1 MLLLCNYYVTY
12 KCNAYCT
19 FCHFANHRKYADTPY
34 AKLEDFKSNIK
45 QISRLGVK
53 FIDLTGGEPLL
64 HKDIHLMAEY
74 ARKYKMQTSITT
86 NALLYPK
93 FAEKLA
99 GKINLLHFSLDSPDE
114 EEHNRIRKVDC
125 YNHVMKSID
134 IARSIGEFPDIL
146 FTITIDTY
154 KKLPRMHEIA
164 KKNDLVLLVN
174 PVFSYF
180 GNPGLSEEAIDFI
193 EEYIEGKADIYL
205 NRAFLELRRNGGNDI
220 KNPSCKAVSRVIVIS
235 PYNEII
241 LPCYHFAHERIKI
254 DRPIRE
260 IRSSGRVK
268 EFQKMEGRFDYCKGC
283 TVNCYFE
290 PSFAF
295 PTSYYGVVSIPSK
308 FRYGFNKLIKQKIK
322 YIKEKKGLTKY
333 NQKATSNNQ

>member
-19 FCHFANHRKYADTPY
+19 FCHFAAHEEFVNTPY

-45 QISRLGVK
+45 QISELGVK

-64 HKDIHLMAEY
+64 HKEIHLMAEY
-74 ARKYKMQTSITT
+74 AKMFKMQTSITT

-99 GKINLLHFSLDSPDE
+99 GKIDLLHFSLDSPDE
-114 EEHNRIRKVDC
+114 EEHNQIRKVDC
-125 YNHVMKSID
+125 YKFVMKSID
-134 IARSIGEFPDIL
+134 IAKSLGEFPDVL
-146 FTITIDTY
+146 FTVTNDTY
-154 KKLPRMHEIA
+154 KKLPQMYEIA
-164 KKNDLVLLVN
+164 QKNDLVLLVN

-180 GNPGLSEEAIDFI
+180 GNPGLSGEAIDFI
-193 EEYIEGKADIYL
+193 EEYTDGKNDIYL
-205 NRAFLELRRNGGNDI
+205 NKGFMKLRRDGGNNI

-241 LPCYHFAHERIKI
+241 LPCYHFGNERIKI
-254 DRPIRE
+254 DKPIKE
-260 IRSSGRVK
+260 IRDSEKLK
-268 EFQKMEGRFDYCKGC
+268 EFKDMEGKFNFCQGC

-295 PTSYYGVVSIPSK
+295 PTNYYSVSALSSK
-308 FRYGFNKLIKQKIK
+308 LKYGFNKLVKQKIK
-322 YIKEKKGLTKY
+322 KLI
-333 NQKATSNNQ
+333 N

>member
-1 MLLLCNYYVTY
+1 MLLLCNYYLTY
-12 KCNAYCT
+12 RCNAYCT
-19 FCHFANHRKYADTPY
+19 FCHFADHGKYSDTPY
-34 AKLEDFKSNIK
+34 AKLNDFKSNIE

-74 ARKYKMQTSITT
+74 AQKYGMQTSITT

-93 FAEKLA
+93 LAEKLA
-99 GKINLLHFSLDSPDE
+99 GKINLLHFSLDSPDKD
-114 EEHNRIRKVDC
+114 EHNRIRKVDC
-125 YNHVMKSID
+125 YNHVMKSIS
-134 IARSIGEFPDIL
+134 IAKSLGEFPDIL
-146 FTITIDTY
+146 FTVTNDTY

-164 KKNDLVLLVN
+164 KKYELVLLVN

-180 GNPGLSEEAIDFI
+180 GNPDLSDEAIDYI
-193 EEYIEGKADIYL
+193 EEYTDGRTDIYL
-205 NRAFLELRRNGGNDI
+205 NKAFLKLRKAGGNDI
-220 KNPSCKAVSRVIVIS
+220 NDPSCKAVSRVIVIS

-241 LPCYHFAHERIKI
+241 LPCYHFEHERIRI
-254 DRPIRE
+254 DRPIKK
-260 IRSSGRVK
+260 IRASARVK
-268 EFQKMEGRFDYCKGC
+268 EFQKMEGRYDYCQGC

-308 FRYGFNKLIKQKIK
+308 VKYGFNKLVKQKIK
-322 YIKEKKGLTKY
+322 NRVQKKTLK
-333 NQKATSNNQ
+333 